1 MPSDPVA
8 LAKNLA
14 MLSELRLKRASL
26 KVGGGGGGV
35 TEGGPGA
42 AAEAGLS
49 EGVGR
54 WGSRVCDF

>member
-26 KVGGGGGGV
+26 KVGGGGEVVFVIFRGSSLAEKVGGIIRV
-35 TEGGPGA
+35 Q
-42 AAEAGLS
+42 GLR
-49 EGVGR
+49 GL
-54 WGSRVCDF
+54 